1 MQAAIEYQDRN
12 KEIIEAFV
20 KTLPS
25 LSARRF
31 YKYRIRLGKISRDF
45 GKPFD
50 KVSIDDLRAYV
61 DKVNESPDYTDST
74 KADYRN
80 FLKKFFGWLN
90 GRESVSWIRL
100 GTVKA
105 TVGVDDIL
113 TDAELEM
120 MRSACENL
128 RDKALIETA
137 YETAFRPHELLSLE
151 KSSIA
156 FDEYGATVY
165 IEKGKT
171 GARRVRVVNAAPLLA
186 EWIANHPL
194 KERSAA
200 LWIDLSANSRYRPLG
215 WVGLS
220 RLIRRIAKR
229 AGIGKRVNPYIFRH
243 TRLTFLAQ
251 VLTEAQLCEFAG
263 WEIGSDM
270 PRKYVHL
277 SGRDVD
283 EALLRAY
290 GLTKPKEAIEFKSPK
305 KCARCGTL
313 NPHNMELCQKCGLA
327 LSAEAAIRR
336 DEELENLKARLEVL
350 ERAIAESLDGR
361 VTISRG

>member
-1 MQAAIEYQDRN
+1 MQVAVEYQDRN
-12 KEIIEAFV
+12 KEIVEAFI

-25 LSARRF
+25 LSARRI
-31 YKYRIRLGKISRDF
+31 YKYRIRLGKISREF
-45 GKPFD
+45 GKPFNT
-50 KVSIDDLRAYV
+50 VSTDDLRTYV

-80 FLKKFFGWLN
+80 FLKKFFGWIN
-90 GRESVSWIRL
+90 GKESVAWIRL
-100 GTVKA
+100 GSVKA

-120 MRSACENL
+120 MRNACENL
-128 RDKALIETA
+128 RDKALVETS
-137 YETAFRPHELLSLE
+137 YETAFRPHELLGLK
-151 KSSIA
+151 KSSVA
-156 FDEYGATVY
+156 FDDYGATVY

-194 KERSAA
+194 KERSAP
-200 LWIDLSANSRYRPLG
+200 LWIDLSANTRYKLLG

-220 RLIRRIAKR
+220 RLIRRIAGR
-229 AGIGKRVNPYIFRH
+229 AGISKRVNPYIFRH
-243 TRLTFLAQ
+243 TRLTYLAQ

-270 PRKYVHL
+270 SRKYVHL

-290 GLTKPKEAIEFKSPK
+290 GLIKRKEVKEIRAPK
-305 KCARCGTL
+305 KCVRCGTL
-313 NPHNMELCQKCGLA
+313 NPFDSEICQKCGLA
-327 LSAEAAIRR
+327 LSVEAAIKR
-336 DEELENLKARLEVL
+336 DEELKEIRTRLEVL
-350 ERAIAESLDGR
+350 EKAVAESLDGR
-361 VTISRG
+361 VIISKR

>member
-1 MQAAIEYQDRN
+1 MQVAIEYQDRN
-12 KEIIEAFV
+12 REIIEAFI

-25 LSARRF
+25 LSARRI

-50 KVSIDDLRAYV
+50 KVSTDDLRAYV
-61 DKVNESPDYTDST
+61 NKVNESADYTDST

-80 FLKKFFGWLN
+80 FLKKFFGWID
-90 GRESVSWIRL
+90 GKESVSWIRL

-120 MRSACENL
+120 MRGACDNL
-128 RDKALIETA
+128 RDKALVETA
-137 YETAFRPHELLSLE
+137 YETAFRPHELLSLK

-156 FDEYGATVY
+156 FDDYGATVY

-186 EWIANHPL
+186 EWTANHPL
-194 KERSAA
+194 KERDGP
-200 LWIDLSANSRYRPLG
+200 LWIDLSANTRYKSLG
-215 WVGLS
+215 WIGLS
-220 RLIRRIAKR
+220 RLVRRIAGK
-229 AGIGKRVNPYIFRH
+229 AGISKRVNPYIFRH
-243 TRLTFLAQ
+243 TRLTYLAQ

-270 PRKYVHL
+270 SRKYVHL

-290 GLTKPKEAIEFKSPK
+290 GLIKPKEAKEIKIPK
-305 KCARCGTL
+305 KCVRCGTL
-313 NPHNMELCQKCGLA
+313 NPSDSETCQKCGLA
-327 LSAEAAIRR
+327 VSIEAAIKR
-336 DEELENLKARLEVL
+336 DEDLRDLKARLEVL
-350 ERAIAESLDGR
+350 EKAVAESLDGR
-361 VTISRG
+361 VIISKR